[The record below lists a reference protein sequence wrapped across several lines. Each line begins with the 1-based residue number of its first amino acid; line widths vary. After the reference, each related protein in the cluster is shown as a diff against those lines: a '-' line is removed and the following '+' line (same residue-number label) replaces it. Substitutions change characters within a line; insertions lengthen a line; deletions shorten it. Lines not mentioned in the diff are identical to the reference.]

1 MKNQRV
7 CPLKQKSSVLAEAV
21 QIMKYVQ
28 NKMVNGRDDELISR
42 ISVRLEQYKLRHKI
56 TRNEEVAENF
66 IRHIAFNPNNKSF
79 RLNEIP
85 GWSVIEQDEFGPR

>member
-1 MKNQRV
+1 MNEDMRR
-7 CPLKQKSSVLAEAV
+7 LEEIIAEIEESEGLSSETKSSVLAEAV
-21 QIMKYVQ
+21 LMKYVQ

-66 IRHIAFNPNNKSF
+66 IRHIAFNPNDPLS
-79 RLNEIP
+79 
-85 GWSVIEQDEFGPR
+85 G